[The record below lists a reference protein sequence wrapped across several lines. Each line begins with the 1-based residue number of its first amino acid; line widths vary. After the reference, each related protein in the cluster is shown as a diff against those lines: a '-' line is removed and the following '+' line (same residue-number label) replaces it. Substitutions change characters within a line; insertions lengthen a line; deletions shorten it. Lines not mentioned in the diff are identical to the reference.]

1 MLPKILKSKNYNDSV
16 RAKKLA
22 VSAEP
27 AKLDQH
33 KATLQHHTKSA
44 G

>member
-1 MLPKILKSKNYNDSV
+1 MVPKMAKNFNDNV

-33 KATLQHHTKSA
+33 KTTLQHHIKTT

>member
-1 MLPKILKSKNYNDSV
+1 MVPKALVNKNPNENV